1 MLAARDEPWN
11 PFFRAAMSEPAAT
24 AVDRDRVAFIGLGHM
39 GGPMSRRLAEAGL
52 DLTVFDLDAGARR
65 PGARSAARASPRR
78 PPRRRRG
85 ADVLITMLPT
95 PAAVEEVMLG
105 AGGALAALPPGAL
118 WIDMSTSSPAV
129 AERRAGARRRPR
141 HPRAGRAGRRHV
153 HRRGRRARSRSSSAA
168 TPPTWTQARPILEH
182 LGDPERI
189 FHVGGHGAG
198 YVVKLMLNLLWFDQL
213 VAIAEVLTIGARAG
227 VDLGV
232 LHRALV
238 EGPASSRLLARDLL
252 PLLRDG
258 EYEEG
263 FSMALAT
270 KDLRLAVDLA
280 RSAGV
285 PAELSAVVE
294 QLFVRARA
302 AFGDDAG
309 EMTPVRLYEET
320 AGVLR
325 SGCPAERGAAPPD
338 GAQLPSRRRRRD
350 ARRRGRRLAPARPP
364 AR

>member
-1 MLAARDEPWN
+1 MDEMTARRIG
-11 PFFRAAMSEPAAT
+11 F
-24 AVDRDRVAFIGLGHM
+24 VGLGHM

-52 DLTVFDLDAGARR
+52 DLVVYDLDPARAAPALAHGARL
-65 PGARSAARASPRR
+65 ASSAAAAAE
-78 PPRRRRG
+78 G
-85 ADVLITMLPT
+85 VDVLVTMLPT

-105 AGGALAALPPGAL
+105 SGDVLRSLPDGAL
-118 WIDMSTSSPAV
+118 WIDMSTSSPEVTARIRARGAQRGIRVVDAPV
-129 AERRAGARRRPR
+129 AGMSAGAE
-141 HPRAGRAGRRHV
+141 AGTLEVFAGGDADDV
-153 HRRGRRARSRSSSAA
+153 QS
-168 TPPTWTQARPILEH
+168 ARPLLEH

-189 FHVGGHGAG
+189 FHVGGSGAG
-198 YVVKLMLNLLWFDQL
+198 LVVKLMLNLLWFDQL
-213 VAIAEVLTIGARAG
+213 VAVAEVLTIGARAG

-238 EGPASSRLLARDLL
+238 EGPTSSRLLERDLL
-252 PLLRDG
+252 PLLTRG

-280 RSAGV
+280 RAAGV

-294 QLFVRARA
+294 QLFTRARA

-320 AGVLR
+320 AGVTLR
-325 SGCPAERGAAPPD
+325 LPADAAPGDAGSAADSAPD
-338 GAQLPSRRRRRD
+338 DAGSAAQAGEEAAAALRRV
-350 ARRRGRRLAPARPP
+350 A
-364 AR
+364 

>member
-1 MLAARDEPWN
+1 MDE
-11 PFFRAAMSEPAAT
+11 AT
-24 AVDRDRVAFIGLGHM
+24 TLTVGFIGLGHM

-52 DLTVFDLDAGARR
+52 DLTVFDLDAARAEPALAHGARLAASASEAASSA
-65 PGARSAARASPRR
+65 GAL
-78 PPRRRRG
+78 
-85 ADVLITMLPT
+85 VTMLPT

-105 AGGALAALPPGAL
+105 RGDVLRSLPEGAL

-129 AERRAGARRRPR
+129 AER
-141 HPRAGRAGRRHV
+141 V
-153 HRRGRRARSRSSSAA
+153 RARGAERGIRVVDAPVAGMASGADAGTLEIFAGGEAA
-168 TPPTWTQARPILEH
+168 DVECARPILAQ

-189 FHVGGHGAG
+189 FHVGGPGSG

-213 VAIAEVLTIGARAG
+213 VAIAEVLAIGTRAG

-232 LHRALV
+232 LHKALV
-238 EGPASSRLLARDLL
+238 HGPTESRLLARDLL
-252 PLLRDG
+252 PLLTRG
-258 EYEEG
+258 EYEDN

-294 QLFVRARA
+294 QLFTRARA
-302 AFGDDAG
+302 MFGDDAG

-320 AGVLR
+320 AGVLLR
-325 SGCPAERGAAPPD
+325 LRGEDEAAAGGDARAAAGGGPAAAAPPD
-338 GAQLPSRRRRRD
+338 E
-350 ARRRGRRLAPARPP
+350 LAA
-364 AR
+364 

>member
-1 MLAARDEPWN
+1 M
-11 PFFRAAMSEPAAT
+11 
-24 AVDRDRVAFIGLGHM
+24 
-39 GGPMSRRLAEAGL
+39 
-52 DLTVFDLDAGARR
+52 
-65 PGARSAARASPRR
+65 
-78 PPRRRRG
+78 
-85 ADVLITMLPT
+85 LITMLPT
-95 PAAVEEVMLG
+95 PAAVEDVMLG
-105 AGGALAALPPGAL
+105 AGRVVAALPLGAL

-129 AERRAGARRRPR
+129 AER
-141 HPRAGRAGRRHV
+141 V
-153 HRRGRRARSRSSSAA
+153 RARGAPNDLHVVDAPVAGMSTGAA
-168 TPPTWTQARPILEH
+168 AGTLEIFVGGDDADVARARPILEH

-189 FHVGGHGAG
+189 FHVGGNGAG

-238 EGPASSRLLARDLL
+238 EGPASSLLLARDLL

-263 FSMALAT
+263 FTMALAT

-280 RSAGV
+280 RSVGV

-294 QLFVRARA
+294 QLFTRTRAV
-302 AFGDDAG
+302 FGDDAG

-320 AGVLR
+320 AGVLLR
-325 SGCPAERGAAPPD
+325 LPD
-338 GAQLPSRRRRRD
+338 GRVSAD
-350 ARRRGRRLAPARPP
+350 AETGDRAA
-364 AR
+364 